1 MSLNGPTVAELKI
14 KADKLK
20 INYKAKVLKSD
31 LEKMIK
37 KAEDDKKKQKKKE
50 SKARCAAVNK
60 KTKTEASK
68 NYEIKQQL
76 GLRGRDGKTFL
87 VLDKFGY
94 EYAMKQFR
102 SNKSIESILEEVF
115 FQRKCSDI
123 GLCPKIIDVD
133 TKNKY
138 IVMEKMDCHL
148 LDEINS
154 NGGIL
159 TEKRQKEL
167 IHILNILDKI
177 KVFHGDANILNYMI
191 KNDRL
196 YVIDFGLTK
205 AIDEKLIEKV
215 KTKTPNL
222 KLMLTAFIFKLKE
235 ANVHPQSFT
244 FLKPLLSD
252 TELKQFGL

>member
-1 MSLNGPTVAELKI
+1 MSVTIAELKK
-14 KADKLK
+14 KADKLQVE
-20 INYKAKVLKSD
+20 YKSKVLKAD

-50 SKARCAAVNK
+50 SKQRCAAVNK
-60 KTKTEASK
+60 KTKTEAMK

-123 GLCPKIIDVD
+123 GLCPRIIDVD

-138 IVMEKMDCHL
+138 IGCMYFLC
-148 LDEINS
+148 IS
-154 NGGIL
+154 
-159 TEKRQKEL
+159 
-167 IHILNILDKI
+167 
-177 KVFHGDANILNYMI
+177 VFFLVCVC
-191 KNDRL
+191 L
-196 YVIDFGLTK
+196 Y
-205 AIDEKLIEKV
+205 
-215 KTKTPNL
+215 TPTPPL
-222 KLMLTAFIFKLKE
+222 QA
-235 ANVHPQSFT
+235 Q
-244 FLKPLLSD
+244 PLLSTPCLWRQRSSVSD
-252 TELKQFGL
+252 V

>member
-1 MSLNGPTVAELKI
+1 MTSTVAELKK
-14 KADKLK
+14 KADKLQVE
-20 INYKAKVLKSD
+20 YKSKVLKAD
-31 LEKMIK
+31 LEKLIK
-37 KAEDDKKKQKKKE
+37 KAEDEKKKQKKKE
-50 SKARCAAVNK
+50 SKHRCSAK

-102 SNKSIESILEEVF
+102 SNKSIESILEEVS
-115 FQRKCSDI
+115 FQRKCSEI
-123 GLCPKIIDVD
+123 GLCPRIIDVD

-167 IHILNILDKI
+167 IHILNILDKL

-191 KNDRL
+191 KNDKL

-205 AIDEKLIEKV
+205 HIDEKLIQKV

-222 KLMLTAFIFKLKE
+222 KLMLTAFILKLKE
-235 ANVHPQSFT
+235 ANVNQQSFVC
-244 FLKPLLSD
+244 LKPYFSEK
-252 TELKQFGL
+252 ELKEFGI